1 MEEIDIEPEISE
13 NSFLGNS
20 SFIDESIEVPH
31 YKLFQICPN
40 FQLSLEKSL
49 VIASVAGSQGQT
61 QFGIIPYISSAVL
74 NKYLPMNTHVYKVHL
89 LSM

>member
-1 MEEIDIEPEISE
+1 MNFCEHFRFS
-13 NSFLGNS
+13 
-20 SFIDESIEVPH
+20 
-31 YKLFQICPN
+31 N

>member
-1 MEEIDIEPEISE
+1 MNFREHFRFS
-13 NSFLGNS
+13 
-20 SFIDESIEVPH
+20 
-31 YKLFQICPN
+31 N

-74 NKYLPMNTHVYKVHL
+74 NKYLPMNTYVYKVHL
-89 LSM
+89 LSMWAYIWFDQLGHPPRQKHLR